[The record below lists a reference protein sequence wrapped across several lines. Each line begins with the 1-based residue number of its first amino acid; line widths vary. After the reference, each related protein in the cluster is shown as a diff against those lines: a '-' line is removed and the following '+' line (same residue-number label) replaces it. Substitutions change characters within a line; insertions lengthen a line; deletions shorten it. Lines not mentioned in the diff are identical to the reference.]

1 MSWTFEKVAGPFGF
15 TEGPAWDG
23 ECLLFTDIPNN
34 RIMRYD
40 PETGN
45 CTEYRTGTNEGNG
58 PHVRSARSPVLLR
71 RWRPPGL
78 SLRSER

>member
-40 PETGN
+40 PRPDIALN
-45 CTEYRTGTNEGNG
+45 F
-58 PHVRSARSPVLLR
+58 ARAPTKATV
-71 RWRPPGL
+71 
-78 SLRSER
+78 